1 MILDFTSLQIVQEEP
16 VFAEP
21 ALVEEVV
28 SEPGPAQLQQEERP
42 VKEINTESQIGIHIS
57 VRFLFNSFFCL
68 TNSILIPYITFW

>member
-28 SEPGPAQLQQEERP
+28 SEPGPRPAQLQQEERP

-57 VRFLFNSFFCL
+57 VRFLL

>member
-57 VRFLFNSFFCL
+57 VRFLL